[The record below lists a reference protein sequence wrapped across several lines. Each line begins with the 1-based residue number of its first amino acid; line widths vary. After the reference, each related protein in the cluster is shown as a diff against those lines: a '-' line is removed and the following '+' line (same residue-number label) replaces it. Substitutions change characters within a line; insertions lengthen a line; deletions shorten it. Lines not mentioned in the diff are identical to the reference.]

1 MASKARRGRV
11 FTYRLA
17 QQLVAKGW
25 SVEWCSASYAGAAA
39 HETRDGIVFVRIG
52 SQMTVH
58 AAAFLRYRRSSAFD
72 VIVDEINTIPFYAGA
87 YGAGIPVVTLMFQ
100 LAREVW
106 LQEGPPGLAQIG
118 YVLEPLYLQPYR
130 DALIATIAPSTVE
143 SFRKYGLRGDIRVL
157 PIAVDEPVDASVPQ
171 KDPGRD
177 IIVLG
182 RVAPSKRIDDAIRA
196 ASVLASRG
204 WAGKLH
210 IVGTGDP
217 LYAKRLRR
225 LGAALAIE
233 DHVFF
238 HGRVTD
244 AERLDLLRRC
254 SALWMTSFREGW
266 GLVVTEAARHGTPS
280 VVYGVSGLR
289 DAVVDG
295 KTGYVVRPAPE
306 ALAAATL
313 KLFSGDYYGF
323 ALRALAHSSQYS
335 WENTAAIF
343 EALLLEVIA
352 RAGSRRETSLI
363 QRVAKHDA
371 NDEYAEHR

>member
-1 MASKARRGRV
+1 MRLLVLSWRDPWHPKRGGAEV

-143 SFRKYGLRGDIRVL
+143 SFRKYGLRWGH
-157 PIAVDEPVDASVPQ
+157 SCSTNCC
-171 KDPGRD
+171 GR
-177 IIVLG
+177 
-182 RVAPSKRIDDAIRA
+182 
-196 ASVLASRG
+196 
-204 WAGKLH
+204 
-210 IVGTGDP
+210 T
-217 LYAKRLRR
+217 
-225 LGAALAIE
+225 
-233 DHVFF
+233 
-238 HGRVTD
+238 
-244 AERLDLLRRC
+244 RRC
-254 SALWMTSFREGW
+254 VCSAEG
-266 GLVVTEAARHGTPS
+266 P
-280 VVYGVSGLR
+280 
-289 DAVVDG
+289 
-295 KTGYVVRPAPE
+295 
-306 ALAAATL
+306 
-313 KLFSGDYYGF
+313 
-323 ALRALAHSSQYS
+323 
-335 WENTAAIF
+335 
-343 EALLLEVIA
+343 
-352 RAGSRRETSLI
+352 GSRHHRAWPRRPVETD
-363 QRVAKHDA
+363 R
-371 NDEYAEHR
+371 